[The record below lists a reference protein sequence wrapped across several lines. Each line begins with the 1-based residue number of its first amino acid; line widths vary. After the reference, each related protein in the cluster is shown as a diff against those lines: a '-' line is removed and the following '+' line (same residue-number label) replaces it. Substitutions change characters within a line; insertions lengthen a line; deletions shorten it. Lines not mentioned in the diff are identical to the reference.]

1 MPKSTIPI
9 LNKLVDAQEMHRQH
23 PITFIVPSAH
33 NLATIMPGDYV
44 KICRE
49 NERFWCKVIGGVG
62 KFLVGEVDVP
72 LVNEGNADIN
82 KSGTRV
88 RFEHRHVYEIMR
100 PPVR

>member
-1 MPKSTIPI
+1 
-9 LNKLVDAQEMHRQH
+9 
-23 PITFIVPSAH
+23 
-33 NLATIMPGDYV
+33 
-44 KICRE
+44 
-49 NERFWCKVIGGVG
+49 VIGGVG

-82 KSGTRV
+82 KSGMRV